1 MSEFKNLTLDVADQI
16 AVLAI
21 SRPAAL
27 NALNS
32 ETLDELNVA
41 LTEIEARD
49 DVKVLILTG
58 GPDKKGN
65 EFKSFVA
72 GADISEMVNFT
83 APQARAFGIKA
94 SEPFFKLMNMRQV
107 TIAAVNG
114 FALGGGCEISMAC
127 DIRIASENAIF
138 GQPETGLGII
148 PGFGG
153 TQRLA
158 RIDGVGKAKEM
169 IYTAFNIKAEEAYRI
184 GLANKVVPQA
194 ELLDTC
200 KAMAEKI
207 MSKGSYAISLAKE
220 AINTG
225 TETDLSSG
233 LTLEA
238 DLFGLAFS
246 TDDKKE
252 GMTAFLEKRK
262 ANLTD
267 F

>member
-1 MSEFKNLTLDVADQI
+1 MSDFNNLKLEVAEEI
-16 AVLAI
+16 AVLTI

-32 ETLDELNVA
+32 ETLDELNTA

-49 DVKVLILTG
+49 DIKVVILTG

-83 APQARAFGIKA
+83 AAEARA
-94 SEPFFKLMNMRQV
+94 SVPFFKLMNMRQV

-127 DIRIASENAIF
+127 DIRIASDNATF
-138 GQPETGLGII
+138 AQPETGLGII

-158 RIDGVGKAKEM
+158 RLVGMGRAKEM
-169 IYTAFNIKAEEAYRI
+169 IFTCDSVDAAEAYRI
-184 GLANKVVPQA
+184 GLVNKVVAPE
-194 ELLDTC
+194 ELMNTA
-200 KAMAEKI
+200 KAMAKKI
-207 MSKGSYAISLAKE
+207 ISKGSYAVSVAKA
-220 AINTG
+220 AINNG
-225 TETDLSSG
+225 YDMDIKNAVEM
-233 LTLEA
+233 EA
-238 DLFGLAFS
+238 TLFGVTCS
-246 TDDKKE
+246 THDKTE
-252 GMTAFLEKRK
+252 GMTAFLERR
-262 ANLTD
+262 AADLTD

>member
-94 SEPFFKLMNMRQV
+94 SAILQAHEYASGNNRSCQWIRTRWRMRD
-107 TIAAVNG
+107 
-114 FALGGGCEISMAC
+114 FY
-127 DIRIASENAIF
+127 
-138 GQPETGLGII
+138 
-148 PGFGG
+148 
-153 TQRLA
+153 
-158 RIDGVGKAKEM
+158 GV
-169 IYTAFNIKAEEAYRI
+169 
-184 GLANKVVPQA
+184 
-194 ELLDTC
+194 
-200 KAMAEKI
+200 
-207 MSKGSYAISLAKE
+207 
-220 AINTG
+220 
-225 TETDLSSG
+225 
-233 LTLEA
+233 
-238 DLFGLAFS
+238 
-246 TDDKKE
+246 
-252 GMTAFLEKRK
+252 
-262 ANLTD
+262 
-267 F
+267 